1 MATAPPAA
9 VSENPNA
16 RPFTIGVPTVEKYA
30 GEMAFIVA
38 NSGVDPGTRRT
49 MTYCRGAVL
58 SGEHETRLTR
68 VDE

>member
-49 MTYCRGAVL
+49 MNCTAAVQDQW
-58 SGEHETRLTR
+58 ENTRP
-68 VDE
+68 D